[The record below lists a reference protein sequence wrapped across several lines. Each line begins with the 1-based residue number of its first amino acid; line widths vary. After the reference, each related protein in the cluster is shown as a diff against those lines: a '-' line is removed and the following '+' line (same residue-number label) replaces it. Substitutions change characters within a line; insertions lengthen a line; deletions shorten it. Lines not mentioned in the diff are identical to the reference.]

1 MTKARELAELGAVY
15 DSGALSNRN
24 FIINGAMAVTQRGTS
39 STGIDYGYH
48 TADRMRSSYNGS
60 TSTIYQNV
68 DETVQTSQSVDGSTV
83 NVLKRTY
90 PTNSDTGEHRLNY
103 RIELDDI
110 RPHLGKTLTLSYYAK
125 ADVALTL
132 DVISFSLGG
141 NSSTFTQAIT
151 TSWQRY
157 SHTFT
162 CSSTVGS
169 STFADLLIGAT
180 ASNFSN
186 TSVYYTMLQ
195 LEVGSEATPFEH
207 RSYGDE
213 LARCQRYYWQTW
225 PIGTSTSTDIT
236 GDDDFGV
243 CMAGNSS
250 KIVSGGATYPVTMRA
265 RPSVSVRSA
274 SGTALKYYERHTDT
288 DFTFSSSAIHPGTSS
303 ILLHEY
309 DGSAAAGR
317 EGSVHIFCDA
327 EL

>member
-1 MTKARELAELGAVY
+1 MSNARQLAANLPREG
-15 DSGALSNRN
+15 GLSNRN
-24 FIINGAMAVTQRGTS
+24 LIINGAMAVTQRGTS
-39 STGIDYGYH
+39 ATGLDYGYH

-68 DETVQTSQSVDGSTV
+68 DETVLSSQSVDGSTV

-90 PTNSDTGEHRLNY
+90 PTNSDTGAHRLNY

-132 DVISFSLGG
+132 DDISFSLGG
-141 NSSTFTQAIT
+141 NSSTFSQAIT
-151 TSWQRY
+151 TAWQRY

-195 LEVGSEATPFEH
+195 LEVGDTATPFEH

-213 LARCQRYYWQTW
+213 LARCMRYFQKPAADYDYIWTGDVTSGNVYYIRRLFPVPMRSTPTATSVTSYTSRMGSVTFNPRNQNVLQITA
-225 PIGTSTSTDIT
+225 TSTST
-236 GDDDFGV
+236 
-243 CMAGNSS
+243 
-250 KIVSGGATYPVTMRA
+250 GARGYFEGTYT
-265 RPSVSVRSA
+265 
-274 SGTALKYYERHTDT
+274 L
-288 DFTFSSSAIHPGTSS
+288 
-303 ILLHEY
+303 
-309 DGSAAAGR
+309 
-317 EGSVHIFCDA
+317 DA